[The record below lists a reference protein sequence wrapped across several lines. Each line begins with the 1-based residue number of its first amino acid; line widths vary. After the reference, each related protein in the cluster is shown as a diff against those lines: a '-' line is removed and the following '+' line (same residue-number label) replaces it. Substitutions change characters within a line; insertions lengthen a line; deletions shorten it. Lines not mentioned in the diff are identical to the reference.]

1 MKVSINARGPLGL
14 SRLCLTS
21 SALALA
27 LTAAPA
33 MAQDAAPAAD
43 EATEQAETAEQ
54 DQSIVVVGFRASLQS
69 AVSEKKDSDQIVES
83 VTAEDIGKLPDNSIG
98 ESIARLP
105 GVTSQRANGRANV
118 IAIRG
123 FGPDFSTTLL
133 NGREQTSNGDN
144 RGIEFDQFP
153 AEVVNQ
159 VVIYKS
165 PTANLIGQGLVGTV
179 DVRTI
184 RPLEYGKKVLA
195 IGARG
200 SYADLGKLNTGSSD
214 LGYRVNGTFVHQF
227 ADDTLGI
234 SLAASYVDEPYQVQE
249 FNAWG
254 YFDPTGNGNQAP
266 AGSKSFVTSTQL
278 KRLGINGTIQYEPAP
293 NWMVTVDGFYSKFKD
308 EQIKRGIELP
318 FSFFGTT
325 FDPAGATAE
334 NGVWRTGTFRNVQG
348 VIRNDRFDKES
359 DLYSFGFNTKYEG
372 DDGWNAFIDFGY
384 SRTDRT
390 ELSFQSYAGTGYD
403 WDDPNDPSDNFAAA
417 DRTDTIRFVNNG
429 KGIFFTPTLNY
440 ADTNL
445 IKLTD
450 PLGWGGSRIQA
461 GYYNDRRVEDELKQ
475 YRAEV
480 GKTFEDAGFIA
491 GVRAGLAY
499 TDRTKSLTPDEAF
512 LVLANGAREA
522 PVPQSV
528 VLEPTNLGY
537 LGLGPV
543 LSYDPRS
550 LTESGVLRFDP
561 NTSQDVLS
569 KLYSVSE
576 DLMSGYL
583 QADLG
588 HDFSGATLTGNLG
601 VQAIWS
607 EQKSTGFIYP
617 PTGPVVTT
625 LGTDYWDVL
634 PSLNLSL
641 RFESDFVVRFAASR
655 QIMRPQLDDMRVA
668 IGYGVNNDITPGRPI
683 ISGGGGNPYLRPYRA
698 NALDLNFEKYFGRS
712 GFVALQLYY
721 KDIVSYIDGGRFA
734 FDYSAFPLPANAPP
748 NLPTLGLLDTE
759 INTGGGDFYG
769 AEFAFTLP
777 FEVITSA
784 LDGFGVTG
792 GVGYTETKVENAQ
805 GAIDQ
810 IPGYSQWV
818 ANGTV
823 FFEKWG
829 INTRGSVRYRSG
841 FLGDFGAFDGSIARK
856 TALEELIVDAQVG
869 YDFQSGPLNGLS
881 VYVQGQN
888 LTDEPFASVAD
899 PTRPATVTD
908 YQTYGRRFLAG
919 FTYRF

>member
-1 MKVSINARGPLGL
+1 MKVATNARGPHGL
-14 SRLCLTS
+14 IRLCLTS
-21 SALALA
+21 SALAMALA
-27 LTAAPA
+27 AAPA
-33 MAQDAAPAAD
+33 MAQDAAPADD
-43 EATEQAETAEQ
+43 EAEQTETDE
-54 DQSIVVVGFRASLQS
+54 SIVVVGFRASLQS

-184 RPLEYGKKVLA
+184 RPLEYGKSVLA
-195 IGARG
+195 VGARG
-200 SYADLGKLNTGSSD
+200 SYADLGKLNTGSRD
-214 LGYRVNGTFVHQF
+214 LGYRVNGTFVRQF
-227 ADDTLGI
+227 AEDTIGI

-293 NWMVTVDGFYSKFKD
+293 NWMITLDGFYSKFKD

-325 FDPAGATAE
+325 FDPTGATAE
-334 NGVWRTGTFRNVQG
+334 DGVWRTGTFRNVQG

-359 DLYSFGFNTKYEG
+359 DLYSAGFNTKYEG
-372 DDGWNAFIDFGY
+372 DDGWNAMIDFGY
-384 SRTDRT
+384 SRTNRN

-403 WDDPNDPSDNFAAA
+403 WDDPNDPNDNFAAN
-417 DRTDTIRFVNNG
+417 DRTDTIQFVNNG
-429 KGIFFTPTLNY
+429 RGIFFTPTLNY
-440 ADTNL
+440 ADTGL

-461 GYYNDRRVEDELKQ
+461 GYYNDRRVEDVLKQ
-475 YRAEV
+475 YRVEV
-480 GKTFEDAGFIA
+480 GKEFENGNFIS
-491 GVRAGLAY
+491 GVRMGLAY
-499 TDRTKSLTPDEAF
+499 TDRLKSLTPDEAF
-512 LVLANGAREA
+512 LVLPNGAREA
-522 PVPQSV
+522 PVPPGV
-528 VLEPTNLGY
+528 VLESTNLAY

-543 LSYDPRS
+543 LSYDPRA
-550 LTESGVLRFDP
+550 LTESGQLLFDP

-569 KLYSVSE
+569 KLYSVGE
-576 DLMSGYL
+576 DLMSGYV
-583 QADLG
+583 QADLRSELG
-588 HDFSGATLTGNLG
+588 GATLTGNVG
-601 VQAIWS
+601 VQAIWA

-634 PSLNLSL
+634 PSMNLSL
-641 RFESDFVVRFAASR
+641 RFDSDFVIRFAASR

-698 NALDLNFEKYFGRS
+698 NAIDLNFEKYFGRN
-712 GFVALQLYY
+712 GFVAVQLYY
-721 KDIVSYIDGGRFA
+721 KDIVNYIDGGRFT

-748 NLPTLGLLDTE
+748 GLPTIGLLDTE

-792 GVGYTETKVENAQ
+792 GVGYTETKVQNAQ
-805 GAIDQ
+805 GQIDQ
-810 IPGYSQWV
+810 IPGYSNWV

-869 YDFQSGPLNGLS
+869 YDFTSGALNGLS

-899 PTRPATVTD
+899 PTKPATVTD